1 MANSNINEKS
11 RHILVEWMKE
21 ICEETRREAE
31 VFTLSVTI
39 LDKFLAKKNVSRQ
52 NWQLAGAVCLF
63 LAAKLRDTYIFS
75 ADELAEFTDHT
86 YSAQQLIE
94 GERTI
99 LTTLNF
105 EIGGIVVAHNFL
117 PHLSSADH
125 DVRKAR
131 QLLGMSV
138 LDYGMAFKK
147 TISSRCRQYSCSF
160 PL

>member
-1 MANSNINEKS
+1 M
-11 RHILVEWMKE
+11 
-21 ICEETRREAE
+21 
-31 VFTLSVTI
+31 F
-39 LDKFLAKKNVSRQ
+39 SRQ

-63 LAAKLRDTYIFS
+63 LAAKLWDTYIFS
-75 ADELAEFTDHT
+75 ADKLVEFTDHT
-86 YSAQQLIE
+86 YSAQQLIA

-105 EIGGIVVAHNFL
+105 EIGGIVVAHDFL

-138 LDYGMAFKK
+138 LDYGMALKK
-147 TISSRCRQYSCSF
+147 NHLFSLQAV
-160 PL
+160 

>member
-1 MANSNINEKS
+1 M
-11 RHILVEWMKE
+11 
-21 ICEETRREAE
+21 
-31 VFTLSVTI
+31 F
-39 LDKFLAKKNVSRQ
+39 SRQ
-52 NWQLAGAVCLF
+52 NWQFASAMCLF

-75 ADELAEFTDHT
+75 ANELVEFTDHT

-105 EIGGIVVAHNFL
+105 EIGGIVMAHDFL

-138 LDYGMAFKK
+138 LDYGMALKK
-147 TISSRCRQYSCSF
+147 PSLLAAGSIAAVSPCSCNKGA
-160 PL
+160 LTDLLNLREEEITACQQQMLAML